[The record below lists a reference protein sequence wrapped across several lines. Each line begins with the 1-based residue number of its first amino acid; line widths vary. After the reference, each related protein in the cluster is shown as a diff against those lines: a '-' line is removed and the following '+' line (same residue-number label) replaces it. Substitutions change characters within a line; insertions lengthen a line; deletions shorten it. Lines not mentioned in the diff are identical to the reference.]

1 MGATTL
7 QLETGKRPLA
17 WCPITNRGSRAK
29 GWFYRLAAVVALT
42 AVPPTG
48 DGLMA
53 VSCRAADPLAVPIE
67 GEPFPA
73 RLASVDA
80 DWKLSLTGGGAP
92 SGSQRTVAAAD
103 LAWWGACREP
113 ARGPLVLLADGGV
126 LAADVTAAAPKGYP
140 DRLTAES
147 DLLGTL
153 KLPLEVLAGVVLRLP
168 ADRAQ
173 RDLLVERVARAT
185 GESDRVLLDNGDEVT
200 GLIEAVADGKTRI
213 RADAGPL
220 DIPLRQVVA
229 LVLNPGLRQKPAATA
244 RAAWVGLSDG
254 SRLLVTRLAT
264 EGPRLAMTTAAG
276 TPCKAE
282 LKDVVFLLPLGGR
295 AVYLSDLKPDE
306 YRQQPY
312 LDLPWPYHADRNV
325 TGGLL
330 RCGGRLWLKGLGVH
344 SAATLT
350 YALDGAYR
358 RFQAELGIDDSTG
371 GRGSVGF
378 RVLVD
383 GKPKYSSGPIR
394 GGASPVPVSIDLTG
408 AKRLELV
415 VDYGEQADVL
425 DHADWLGARLVK

>member
-1 MGATTL
+1 MGIRDFRFQISDCGRSRL
-7 QLETGKRPLA
+7 RP
-17 WCPITNRGSRAK
+17 I
-29 GWFYRLAAVVALT
+29 AAVLWFAV
-42 AVPPTG
+42 AVP
-48 DGLMA
+48 
-53 VSCRAADPLAVPIE
+53 CRAADPLAVPIE

-73 RLASVDA
+73 RLASADA
-80 DWKLSLTGGGAP
+80 DWKLFFACPGGGGAL
-92 SGSQRTVAAAD
+92 GSKRIIAAAD
-103 LAWWGACREP
+103 LVCWGACREP

-126 LAADVTAAAPKGYP
+126 LAADVAAADK

-295 AVYLSDLKPDE
+295 AVYLSDQKPAE

-312 LDLPWPYHADRNV
+312 LDLPWPHHADRNV

-350 YALDGAYR
+350 YALDGSYR

-383 GKPKYSSGPIR
+383 GQPKYSSGPIR

>member
-1 MGATTL
+1 MQIKTL
-7 QLETGKRPLA
+7 ARRAAYGEWPRVRTFRRLRLRTSVVVLMTVAPVMV
-17 WCPITNRGSRAK
+17 GS
-29 GWFYRLAAVVALT
+29 AAV
-42 AVPPTG
+42 P
-48 DGLMA
+48 
-53 VSCRAADPLAVPIE
+53 CRAADPLAVPIE

-73 RLASVDA
+73 SLVSVDA
-80 DWKLSLTGGGAP
+80 DWKLFLACPGGGGAL
-92 SGSQRTVAAAD
+92 GSKRTMAAAD
-103 LAWWGACREP
+103 LACWGTCREP

-126 LAADVTAAAPKGYP
+126 LAADVSAADKE
-140 DRLTAES
+140 RLTAES

-200 GLIEAVADGKTRI
+200 GLIEAVADGKTHI

-220 DIPLRQVVA
+220 DVPLRQSVA

-244 RAAWVGLSDG
+244 RTAWVGLSDG
-254 SRLLVTRLAT
+254 SRLLVTRLAS
-264 EGPRLAMTTAAG
+264 EGPRLALTTAAG
-276 TPCKAE
+276 PTCKVE
-282 LKDVVFLLPLGGR
+282 LKNVVFLLPLGGR
-295 AVYLSDLKPDE
+295 AVYLSDLKPAE

-358 RFQAELGIDDSTG
+358 QFQAELGIDDSTG
-371 GRGSVGF
+371 GRGSVVF

-383 GKPKYSSGPIR
+383 GQSKYSSGPVR
-394 GGASPVPVSIDLTG
+394 GGAPPVPVSIDLAG